1 MPLLSMKALPFAVFG
16 LVATLAACERKPAS
30 PSDAP
35 PQAPVVASVAAPATA
50 APGPMAR
57 PLTFDQ
63 SDEAAK
69 VVLRL
74 PAEVASH
81 PALHAL
87 LYDREAAG
95 LKTFAAKAQAD
106 RKASDGK
113 FPWRPY
119 TRQSQWFLAADAA
132 PLVGLRALWFEDTG
146 GAHPNHGGSTLI
158 WDSAANRE
166 IQPRTLFRPDADMSV
181 LDKAICDAVAR
192 AKTHRDGATPLNDM
206 FSCPKWNQTVLV
218 LAPSTMPGRIGGLT
232 VLIDPYVVGPYSEGD
247 YELVVPA
254 SAFQGLLAPAYAAAF
269 GGAPKSPGA
278 PDGTLS
284 VTMDLK

>member
-1 MPLLSMKALPFAVFG
+1 MSMPSTKARPVAVLG
-16 LVATLAACERKPAS
+16 LLAALGACEGKPA
-30 PSDAP
+30 AP
-35 PQAPVVASVAAPATA
+35 PRAPAAVSTTAPAPAAPATSA
-50 APGPMAR
+50 AMAR

-69 VVLRL
+69 VALRL
-74 PAEVASH
+74 PAEIASH

-87 LYDREAAG
+87 LYDRETAG

-119 TRQSQWFLAADAA
+119 ARQSQWFLAADSA

-146 GAHPNHGGSTLI
+146 GAHPNHGGSSLI
-158 WDSAANRE
+158 WDNVAKRD
-166 IQPRTLFRPDADMSV
+166 IQPSALFRPEADMSV
-181 LDKAICDAVAR
+181 LDKAICDAVAQ
-192 AKTHRDGATPLNDM
+192 AKTHREGATPLNAM

-218 LAPSTMPGRIGGLT
+218 PTPSTSPGKIGGLT
-232 VLIDPYVVGPYSEGD
+232 VLIDPYVVGPYAEGD
-247 YELVVPA
+247 YEIVVPV
-254 SAFQGLLAPAYAAAF
+254 SAFQALLAPAYASAF
-269 GGAPKSPGA
+269 GGAPRSPGN

-284 VTMDLK
+284 VRMDLK

>member
-1 MPLLSMKALPFAVFG
+1 MLSMKAVPVAVLG
-16 LVATLAACERKPAS
+16 LITALGACEREAAPPAKAPAS
-30 PSDAP
+30 AALRTVTP
-35 PQAPVVASVAAPATA
+35 PPL
-50 APGPMAR
+50 AR

-63 SDEAAK
+63 ADEAAK

-74 PAEVASH
+74 PAEVANH
-81 PALHAL
+81 PALHTL
-87 LYDREAAG
+87 LYDRETAG

-106 RKASDGK
+106 REASDGK

-146 GAHPNHGGSTLI
+146 GAHPNHGASSLI

-166 IQPRTLFRPDADMSV
+166 IQPEALFRPNADMSA
-181 LDKAICDAVAR
+181 LDRAICDAVAR
-192 AKTHRDGATPLNDM
+192 AKTHRPGATPLNDM
-206 FSCPKWNQTVLV
+206 FACPKWNQTVLV
-218 LAPSTMPGRIGGLT
+218 LAPSTIPGRSGGLT

-247 YELVVPA
+247 YEVVVPVA
-254 SAFQGLLAPAYAAAF
+254 AFQDLLAPAHAAAF
-269 GGAPKSPGA
+269 GGAPKSPGQ